1 MPSARIR
8 GIAYHLPERVLDNVE
23 LAAMS
28 AGWTPDKILDKT
40 GVATRRIVAPGETA
54 GDLAEAAARRLFVQ
68 AGVDPAD
75 IDHLIFCSQTPD
87 YRLPATACV
96 LQHRLG
102 LPTDA
107 GAFDMSIGCSGFVY
121 GLGVARGLVESGQ
134 ARRVL
139 LLNADAYSTL
149 LRQDDLSV
157 RALFGDGAAA
167 TLVEA
172 ANDNDGRIG
181 AAVYGSDGSGAG
193 KLIVPGG
200 GAREPGGSPHLF
212 MDGAAVMAFAL
223 KEGPAAVARLL
234 EQTGAAL
241 DDFDLIVPHQ
251 ASRLVLDGLRRRL
264 GVATERFVVDV
275 ESMGNTVGAS
285 IPIALA
291 RLPASSRARRILILG
306 FGVGLSWAAADITL

>member
-1 MPSARIR
+1 MPSARIS

-23 LAAMS
+23 LASLS
-28 AGWTPDKILDKT
+28 AGWTPEKILDKT
-40 GVATRRIVAPGETA
+40 GVATRRIVADGETA
-54 GDLAEAAARRLFVQ
+54 GDLAEAAARRLFAQ
-68 AGVDPAD
+68 KGVDPAD

-96 LQHRLG
+96 LQDRLG
-102 LPTDA
+102 LPTHA

-121 GLGVARGLVESGQ
+121 GLGVARGLVETGQ

-167 TLVEA
+167 TLIEA
-172 ANDNDGRIG
+172 ANDNAGCIG

-200 GAREPGGSPHLF
+200 GAREPGGTPHLS

-251 ASRLVLDGLRRRL
+251 ASRMVLDGLRRRL
-264 GVATERFVVDV
+264 GVPPERFVVDV
-275 ESMGNTVGAS
+275 ENIGNTVGAS
-285 IPIALA
+285 IPIALS
-291 RLPASSRARRILILG
+291 RLPVSDRPRRILILG

>member
-1 MPSARIR
+1 MSPARIR
-8 GIAYHLPERVLDNVE
+8 GIAYHLPERVLDNAE
-23 LAAMS
+23 LAALS
-28 AGWTPDKILDKT
+28 AGWTPEKILDKT
-40 GVATRRIVAPGETA
+40 GVATRRIVAEGETA
-54 GDLAEAAARRLFVQ
+54 GDLAEAAARRLF
-68 AGVDPAD
+68 AAEGVDAAD
-75 IDHLIFCSQTPD
+75 VDHLIFCSQTPD

-102 LPTDA
+102 LPTHA

-121 GLGVARGLVESGQ
+121 GLGVARGLVETGQ

-149 LRQDDLSV
+149 LREDDLSV

-200 GAREPGGSPHLF
+200 GAREPAGSPHLV

-223 KEGPAAVARLL
+223 KEAPAAVARLL
-234 EQTGAAL
+234 DRTGASL
-241 DDFDLIVPHQ
+241 DDFDLVVPHQ
-251 ASRLVLDGLRRRL
+251 ASRMVLDGLRRRL
-264 GVATERFVVDV
+264 GVPPERFVVDV
-275 ESMGNTVGAS
+275 ESTGNTVGAS

-291 RLPASSRARRILILG
+291 RLPLFNRPRRILIVG
-306 FGVGLSWAAADITL
+306 FGVGLSWACADITL

>member
-1 MPSARIR
+1 MPSARIS
-8 GIAYHLPERVLDNVE
+8 GIAYYLPEQVLDNAE

-28 AGWTPDKILDKT
+28 AGWTPEKILDKT

-54 GDLAEAAARRLFVQ
+54 GDLAEAAARRLFDQ

-102 LPTDA
+102 LPTHA

-149 LRQDDLSV
+149 LRPDDLSV

-167 TLVEA
+167 TLIEA

-200 GAREPGGSPHLF
+200 AREPGGSPHLF

-223 KEGPAAVARLL
+223 KESPAAVARLL
-234 EQTGAAL
+234 EQIGAAL

-251 ASRLVLDGLRRRL
+251 ASRMVLDGLRRRL
-264 GVATERFVVDV
+264 GVAPERFVVDV

-291 RLPASSRARRILILG
+291 RLPAARAPRRILILG

>member
-1 MPSARIR
+1 MSPARIR

-23 LAAMS
+23 LASLS
-28 AGWTPDKILDKT
+28 AGWTPEKILDKT
-40 GVATRRIVAPGETA
+40 GVATRRIVADGETA
-54 GDLAEAAARRLFVQ
+54 GDLAEAAARRLF
-68 AGVDPAD
+68 AAEGIDPAD

-102 LPTDA
+102 LPTHA

-121 GLGVARGLVESGQ
+121 GLGVARGLVETGQ

-149 LRQDDLSV
+149 LREDDLSV

-167 TLVEA
+167 TLIET
-172 ANDNDGRIG
+172 ANDNPGRIG
-181 AAVYGSDGSGAG
+181 AAVYGSDGSGAT

-200 GAREPGGSPHLF
+200 GAREPAGSSHLH

-223 KEGPAAVARLL
+223 KEAPAAVARLL
-234 EQTGAAL
+234 DQTGAAL
-241 DDFDLIVPHQ
+241 DDFDLVVPHQ
-251 ASRLVLDGLRRRL
+251 ASRLVLDSLRRRL
-264 GVATERFVVDV
+264 GVPHERFVVDV

-285 IPIALA
+285 IPIALS
-291 RLPASSRARRILILG
+291 RLPVSDRPRRILIVG
-306 FGVGLSWAAADITL
+306 FGVGLSWACADITL

>member
-1 MPSARIR
+1 
-8 GIAYHLPERVLDNVE
+8 
-23 LAAMS
+23 
-28 AGWTPDKILDKT
+28 
-40 GVATRRIVAPGETA
+40 
-54 GDLAEAAARRLFVQ
+54 
-68 AGVDPAD
+68 
-75 IDHLIFCSQTPD
+75 
-87 YRLPATACV
+87 
-96 LQHRLG
+96 
-102 LPTDA
+102 
-107 GAFDMSIGCSGFVY
+107 
-121 GLGVARGLVESGQ
+121 
-134 ARRVL
+134 
-139 LLNADAYSTL
+139 
-149 LRQDDLSV
+149 DDLSV

-167 TLVEA
+167 TLIEA

-193 KLIVPGG
+193 RLIVPGG

-234 EQTGAAL
+234 EQTGASL

-251 ASRLVLDGLRRRL
+251 ASRMVLDGLRRRL
-264 GVATERFVVDV
+264 GVPPERFVVDV

-291 RLPASSRARRILILG
+291 RLPAAPAPRRILILG